1 MPCIG
6 AGASAV
12 PRVEALPRAL
22 VLRTGVLRALLERRV
37 VVRRVVVAPRVGTG
51 VTSTVALAAAEPAAV
66 VAVEAEGWAGDGVRA
81 LPEAGAPEV
90 AFAALAC
97 SVAEDGGLVE
107 AEERRRGAGV
117 AIAREEG
124 MERRTRCWSAI
135 HPASSGR

>member
-1 MPCIG
+1 MEPP
-6 AGASAV
+6 APAV

-22 VLRTGVLRALLERRV
+22 VLRTGVLRALVERLV
-37 VVRRVVVAPRVGTG
+37 VVRRVVVAARVGTG
-51 VTSTVALAAAEPAAV
+51 VTSTVALAAAEPAAM
-66 VAVEAEGWAGDGVRA
+66 EAEGWEGDGVRA

-90 AFAALAC
+90 AALAC

>member
-1 MPCIG
+1 M
-6 AGASAV
+6 

-22 VLRTGVLRALLERRV
+22 VLRTGVLRALVERRV
-37 VVRRVVVAPRVGTG
+37 VVRRVVVAARVGTG

-66 VAVEAEGWAGDGVRA
+66 VAVEAEGWAGDGVRS

-90 AFAALAC
+90 AALAC
-97 SVAEDGGLVE
+97 SVAEDGGLVD

-117 AIAREEG
+117 AIAEEEG
-124 MERRTRCWSAI
+124 MERWTRCWSAI